1 MKVLQIIPSMHPDSG
16 GTSQGIRNMIPE
28 LEKLGIYNE
37 VLTLDDP
44 EEEFHSKDPF
54 LITALGPAKGPWRY
68 SSKLV
73 PWLVNNLSRFDVV
86 IVNALW
92 LYHGYAF

>member
-16 GTSQGIRNMIPE
+16 GTSQGLRNMIPE

-44 EEEFHSKDPF
+44 EEDFHLKILF
-54 LITALGPAKGPWRY
+54 
-68 SSKLV
+68 
-73 PWLVNNLSRFDVV
+73 
-86 IVNALW
+86 
-92 LYHGYAF
+92 